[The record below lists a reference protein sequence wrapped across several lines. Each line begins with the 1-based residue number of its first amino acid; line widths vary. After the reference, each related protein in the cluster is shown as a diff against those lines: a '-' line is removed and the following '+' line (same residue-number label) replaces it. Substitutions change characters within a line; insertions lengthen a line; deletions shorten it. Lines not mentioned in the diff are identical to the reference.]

1 VSEKPTTALF
11 VRIPQA
17 QARALDRL
25 AFESRRHKQAVVS
38 ELLERG
44 IGEQLAG
51 AVGERVA
58 RSVDRHMQ
66 RATARASGLGAGPTA
81 TAEHP
86 TAAPEHHAAAAKP
99 ATGEPADRRVTIET
113 IQEPATV
120 VGRHAFR
127 AFEPDVL
134 TLEEVAELLA
144 VEPAAVA
151 ELAASG
157 ELPGRRIGEHWRFAR
172 SAVLGWLAH
181 GAAGVAVPDH
191 AED

>member
-1 VSEKPTTALF
+1 VPEKPNAALF

-25 AFESRRHKQAVVS
+25 AFETRRPKQAVVS
-38 ELLERG
+38 ELLSRA
-44 IGEQLAG
+44 IGE
-51 AVGERVA
+51 
-58 RSVDRHMQ
+58 
-66 RATARASGLGAGPTA
+66 PT
-81 TAEHP
+81 
-86 TAAPEHHAAAAKP
+86 
-99 ATGEPADRRVTIET
+99 GRRVTIET

-172 SAVLGWLAH
+172 TAVLGWLAH
-181 GAAGVAVPDH
+181 GAAVVAVPDH

>member
-1 VSEKPTTALF
+1 MAEKPNAALF

-25 AFESRRHKQAVVS
+25 AFETRRPKQAVVS
-38 ELLERG
+38 ELLSRA
-44 IGEQLAG
+44 IGEEPAPTL
-51 AVGERVA
+51 
-58 RSVDRHMQ
+58 S
-66 RATARASGLGAGPTA
+66 RAI
-81 TAEHP
+81 
-86 TAAPEHHAAAAKP
+86 
-99 ATGEPADRRVTIET
+99 GEPTTGRRVTIET
-113 IQEPATV
+113 VQEPATV

-172 SAVLGWLAH
+172 TAVLGWLAH
-181 GAAGVAVPDH
+181 GAPGVAVPDH